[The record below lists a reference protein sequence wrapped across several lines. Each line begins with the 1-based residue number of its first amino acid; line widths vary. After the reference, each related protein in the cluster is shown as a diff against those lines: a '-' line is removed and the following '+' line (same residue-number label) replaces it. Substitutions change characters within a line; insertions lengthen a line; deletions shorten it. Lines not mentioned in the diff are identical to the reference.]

1 MNPLRKARASGEEGL
16 SLIELMIA
24 VFILA
29 VSILALAG
37 VATQSISR
45 VRVARD
51 QQSAADL
58 VSAQLEAARGID
70 FASLALDSADPS
82 IPATYDGDPVVEEP
96 GGPLVHRET
105 VAHGNRTYA
114 ITRYVT
120 LPPPDV
126 DQDPLKRV
134 VVEVAWSD
142 GDTARE
148 LVNST
153 LVADA
158 DRGLPV
164 PQFDLE
170 PPNAVIA
177 FEGGSGYDIA
187 NDPANGAQECTQHT
201 ITNLGLTD
209 RYAWRLENR
218 NNSSAVSATAG
229 ASQSLYTD
237 ASRKWSARAWLQPA
251 TGTPDVSLGS
261 PYLMKDTVAEGAGV
275 VWMESTWPIESK
287 GAAWMTVCYWSTDND
302 DGAELAN
309 EQQYFVRVRSQFD
322 PSVVETSIHTV
333 TVGADAVTLFLHEL
347 DKNHTGGWATSGHS
361 RKVQGDNYP
370 PMFMDTVAA
379 TDDIIHDMDTTLD
392 GTGTPGLQL
401 RHDVPASA
409 AVWDYTLPASRPLTT
424 GSFTIHA
431 AAPGTDGQTATL
443 TYQLQRV
450 SADGA
455 TVHETY
461 VSGTVQLE
469 VAGSAGSAAVFT
481 PVGASW
487 TFASGASIA
496 SGEVLRLIVACED
509 ETAASTDCHVDFDT
523 TSRAGSLVVTR

>member
-16 SLIELMIA
+16 SLIEVMIA

-37 VATQSISR
+37 VATQSVAR

-70 FASLALDSADPS
+70 FVSLALDSADSS
-82 IPATYDGDPVVEEP
+82 IPASYDGDPVVKEA
-96 GGPLVHRET
+96 GGPLSHRET
-105 VAHGNRTYA
+105 VTHGNRTFD

-120 LPPPDV
+120 VPPPDV

-134 VVEVAWSD
+134 VVVVAWSGGGTD
-142 GDTARE
+142 RE

-153 LVADA
+153 LVAEA

-170 PPNAVIA
+170 PPNAVVA
-177 FEGGSGYDIA
+177 FEDEEGYDVFY
-187 NDPANGAQECTQHT
+187 DPANGAQQCTLHT

-218 NNSSAVSATAG
+218 NNSSAVSPG
-229 ASQSLYTD
+229 GLPGMFTD
-237 ASRKWSARAWLQPA
+237 ASRKWAARAWLEPVTA
-251 TGTPDVSLGS
+251 GGTPELTLTSI
-261 PYLMKDTVAEGAGV
+261 YLMQDSVSEGAGT
-275 VWMESTWPIESK
+275 VWMEGTSPIQSK
-287 GAAWMTVCYWSTDND
+287 AGAWLTVCYWSTDAD
-302 DGAELAN
+302 DGADLVN

-322 PSVVETSIHTV
+322 TSIVETSIHTV
-333 TVGADAVTLFLHEL
+333 TVGEDTLPLFLHEL
-347 DKNHTGGWATSGHS
+347 DKNHTGSWATSGHV

-392 GTGTPGLQL
+392 ASSTPGLRL
-401 RHDVPASA
+401 RHDVPESA
-409 AVWDYTLPASRPLTT
+409 AVWDYTLPASRLLAT
-424 GSFTIHA
+424 GSFAVHA
-431 AAPGTDGQTATL
+431 AAPGTDGQTAAL
-443 TYQLQRV
+443 TYALQRV

-455 TVHETY
+455 TVHEVY
-461 VSGTVQLE
+461 VSGTVPLA
-469 VAGSAGSAAVFT
+469 VAGSTGSGAIFT
-481 PVGASW
+481 SVGGSW
-487 TFASGASIA
+487 TFPAGASISA
-496 SGEVLRLIVACED
+496 GEVLRLVIGCQDA
-509 ETAASTDCHVDFDT
+509 TAASVDCHIDFDT
-523 TSRAGSLVVTR
+523 TSRAGQLVVSR